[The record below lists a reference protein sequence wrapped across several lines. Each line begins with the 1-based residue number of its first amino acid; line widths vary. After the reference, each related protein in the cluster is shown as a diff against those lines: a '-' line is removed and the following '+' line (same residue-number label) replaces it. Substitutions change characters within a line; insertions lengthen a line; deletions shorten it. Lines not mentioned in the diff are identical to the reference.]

1 MHVRPVNNYQFQ
13 FSNTTM
19 ILMFDH
25 GHLNGYDSVKFS
37 GGYFEEKDCYRKS
50 HLDSVWYIANIKDG
64 AQYTTVS
71 SISILIKPT

>member
-19 ILMFDH
+19 TLMFDH

-37 GGYFEEKDCYRKS
+37 GGYFEEKDCHRRS
-50 HLDSVWYIANIKDG
+50 HLDSV
-64 AQYTTVS
+64 
-71 SISILIKPT
+71 